1 MFFHFL
7 DLFNFL
13 HACFLSSTFSLRF
26 PRVDSWLNYDY
37 DPFNEEASNPEGK
50 NETIEVIVFGVIGG
64 ISQQRTVALPT
75 QATVGIL
82 KKKIQEMLG
91 LPIARQVLLLDSCIL
106 ADDEREVVESLVS
119 PSPIRI
125 ELTCPDS
132 PEPVA
137 PSTADATL
145 ATATAAAV
153 QVTDTAT
160 ATVPTATVAV
170 PEVTDTVAL
179 PTVTTSAA
187 EVIASTT
194 SSALLPKA
202 RKSRE
207 PSEVLPNARKS
218 RKATAARTL
227 RLNVMLNAGGNSMEV
242 VVDRLD
248 KVEGLRQMLPSLFP
262 ANEIPNFYLFAHNK
276 SVMDDSQSYSW
287 NGVRLEGEAVQVL
300 TQEQSPAMPYN
311 INANL
316 NVWVAQR
323 GCDSKVLVQV
333 HPGATVEVLKSIVS
347 EHHLDF
353 NVPAR
358 IFWNLFHEQK
368 STGLLFQLSNVNR
381 SLSSYNIREED
392 ILHVVPS
399 SAELTTMKVEFA
411 GTNQIIEVPVQVTD
425 DVRMLR
431 NLLIQKVQHEP
442 LPQGYSLMYNG
453 HLMHEEKPFYWHRIV
468 GDGPHQN
475 IKLLPLLDQSAGS
488 NTVICNLPYLTEFN
502 VSKNFFSG
510 PFPKGLANCHYLEI
524 LDLCTNRFHG
534 EMLTTFCKMTNLRL
548 CVW

>member
-1 MFFHFL
+1 
-7 DLFNFL
+7 
-13 HACFLSSTFSLRF
+13 
-26 PRVDSWLNYDY
+26 
-37 DPFNEEASNPEGK
+37 
-50 NETIEVIVFGVIGG
+50 
-64 ISQQRTVALPT
+64 
-75 QATVGIL
+75 
-82 KKKIQEMLG
+82 
-91 LPIARQVLLLDSCIL
+91 
-106 ADDEREVVESLVS
+106 
-119 PSPIRI
+119 
-125 ELTCPDS
+125 
-132 PEPVA
+132 
-137 PSTADATL
+137 
-145 ATATAAAV
+145 
-153 QVTDTAT
+153 
-160 ATVPTATVAV
+160 
-170 PEVTDTVAL
+170 
-179 PTVTTSAA
+179 
-187 EVIASTT
+187 
-194 SSALLPKA
+194 
-202 RKSRE
+202 
-207 PSEVLPNARKS
+207 
-218 RKATAARTL
+218 
-227 RLNVMLNAGGNSMEV
+227 
-242 VVDRLD
+242 
-248 KVEGLRQMLPSLFP
+248 
-262 ANEIPNFYLFAHNK
+262 
-276 SVMDDSQSYSW
+276 MDDSQSYSW

>member
-1 MFFHFL
+1 
-7 DLFNFL
+7 
-13 HACFLSSTFSLRF
+13 
-26 PRVDSWLNYDY
+26 
-37 DPFNEEASNPEGK
+37 
-50 NETIEVIVFGVIGG
+50 
-64 ISQQRTVALPT
+64 
-75 QATVGIL
+75 
-82 KKKIQEMLG
+82 
-91 LPIARQVLLLDSCIL
+91 
-106 ADDEREVVESLVS
+106 
-119 PSPIRI
+119 
-125 ELTCPDS
+125 
-132 PEPVA
+132 
-137 PSTADATL
+137 
-145 ATATAAAV
+145 
-153 QVTDTAT
+153 
-160 ATVPTATVAV
+160 
-170 PEVTDTVAL
+170 
-179 PTVTTSAA
+179 
-187 EVIASTT
+187 
-194 SSALLPKA
+194 
-202 RKSRE
+202 
-207 PSEVLPNARKS
+207 
-218 RKATAARTL
+218 
-227 RLNVMLNAGGNSMEV
+227 
-242 VVDRLD
+242 
-248 KVEGLRQMLPSLFP
+248 
-262 ANEIPNFYLFAHNK
+262 
-276 SVMDDSQSYSW
+276 MDDSQSYSW

-300 TQEQSPAMPYN
+300 TQEQSPAMPYS

-323 GCDSKVLVQV
+323 GCDSKIPVQV

-488 NTVICNLPYLTEFN
+488 NTGHLLLEPGQGLGIWVAVPGLLAEKKHAFEIGAGIHRWSENGSKILRVRGICNLPYLTEFN

>member
-1 MFFHFL
+1 
-7 DLFNFL
+7 
-13 HACFLSSTFSLRF
+13 
-26 PRVDSWLNYDY
+26 
-37 DPFNEEASNPEGK
+37 
-50 NETIEVIVFGVIGG
+50 
-64 ISQQRTVALPT
+64 
-75 QATVGIL
+75 
-82 KKKIQEMLG
+82 MLG
-91 LPIARQVLLLDSCIL
+91 LPIARQVLSLDSCIL

-145 ATATAAAV
+145 ATATAAAA

-323 GCDSKVLVQV
+323 GCDSKVPVQV

-475 IKLLPLLDQSAGS
+475 IKQLPLLDQSAGS
-488 NTVICNLPYLTEFN
+488 LCKKMIIPSL
-502 VSKNFFSG
+502 
-510 PFPKGLANCHYLEI
+510 LARMQQWVASTY
-524 LDLCTNRFHG
+524 
-534 EMLTTFCKMTNLRL
+534 
-548 CVW
+548 